1 MSTTEEVEYKVLG
14 VTPGNIAQAMNTI
27 GAKQVYDDVRTI
39 TYFDH
44 PDRSLK
50 KNGEGIKLTEE
61 GKLKLEFTRKAENGQ
76 SDTVKLFVSRKAEAV
91 EFLKRLNLVPVT
103 QVQAR
108 RISYELGSVDYDIDY
123 FPGIPP
129 FMEIDL
135 ADSEVELTD
144 VLGKLG
150 LTENEVIVATTPEI
164 FARYGKD
171 YFAEFAI
178 RDGQEQ

>member
-1 MSTTEEVEYKVLG
+1 MKTTEVEHKVLE
-14 VTPGNIAQAMNTI
+14 VNPDAISAAMKAI

-44 PDRSLK
+44 PDSSLRK
-50 KNGEGIKLTEE
+50 AGEGIKLTEE
-61 GKLKLEFTRKAENGQ
+61 GKLKLEHTRKAENGQ

-91 EFLKRLNLVPVT
+91 ELLKRLDLVPVT

-108 RISYELGSVDYDIDY
+108 RISYELDSIDFDIDC

-129 FMEIDL
+129 FMEIDM
-135 ADSEVELTD
+135 ADAKVELD
-144 VLGKLG
+144 ELLGKLG

-164 FARYGKD
+164 FAHYGKD
-171 YFAEFAI
+171 YFVEFAA
-178 RDGQEQ
+178 RES